1 MGRSSSLRAPRKGAA
16 TVIAGLMAGLIAGA
30 IVVSGSAR
38 ADEPVSVEVSSVS
51 GRTVDLVA
59 RLAPGID
66 VPPGVQ
72 VSSQVEIAGEQVP
85 TTSSVDVPDAR
96 RTVAILVLDASG
108 SMRGER
114 LAAAKQAAFSFVGDL
129 PATVEVGLITFDQ
142 QVRAAAA
149 PGDSRPAVLGAI
161 DETRAGGDT
170 SLYDAVFA
178 AAGQV
183 PANADARL
191 IVLSDGQDTASSVQ
205 LTDAV
210 RAAKEAGVPVDVVAL
225 APTAE
230 ERRILEKLA
239 SPTGGRV
246 IQASTI
252 AELLPAFGQAAQP
265 FGARVLLESTIPD
278 AIDASGGEVDVTIT
292 IDGRVFSGQTM
303 LPVAPGLGAVP
314 VVVASS
320 APEAA
325 AVVIPEGFNWPIAL
339 AIAAGILVLAL
350 AWVIVSSVER
360 SRRQKRLDQV
370 GSYQSGLA
378 GPSVAPEVAGPFALL
393 DGVLEGTDY
402 ERRQRAVLGG
412 AEIPLSPGGWIIAR
426 VMVCI
431 IIGIL
436 GFLIL
441 NSMLGAV
448 VGIAIAWLA
457 SMSWIRS
464 RRARRQRSFGDTLP
478 DFLMLLASGLRAGL
492 SFNHALESAAGEDK
506 GEVGRQIR
514 RALREVQIGA
524 QLDDALMDCAERMD
538 NEDLRW
544 TVTALSIQREVG
556 GNLSTI
562 LETASAT
569 IKSRDELRREVRTL
583 SAEGR
588 LSGYI
593 LIGLPLGVLAFLI
606 VIRRDYVELLWTTSL
621 GLLMLGVMGVLMVVG
636 WFWMRAIVRIKV

>member
-1 MGRSSSLRAPRKGAA
+1 MGWNGFALMLRRGTA
-16 TVIAGLMAGLIAGA
+16 TLFAGLMPTLIAGSIA
-30 IVVSGSAR
+30 LSGSAR
-38 ADEPVSVEVSSVS
+38 ADEPVRIDVASVA
-51 GRTVDLVA
+51 GRTVDMVA

-66 VPPGVQ
+66 VPPDAQ
-72 VSSQVEIAGEQVP
+72 VASQVEVDGVPVP
-85 TTSSVDVPDAR
+85 TSSSVDIPDAR

-114 LAAAKQAAFSFVGDL
+114 LSAAKEAAFSFVDDL
-129 PATVEVGLITFDQ
+129 PDAVEVGLITFDQ
-142 QVRAAAA
+142 EVRVAAS

-170 SLYDAVFA
+170 SLYDAVIA
-178 AAGQV
+178 AASQV
-183 PANADARL
+183 PPDAEARL
-191 IVLSDGQDTASSVQ
+191 VVLSDGQDTTSSRP
-205 LTDAV
+205 LADAV
-210 RAAKEAGVPVDVVAL
+210 RAVEEAGVPVDVVAL

-230 ERRILEKLA
+230 ERRILENLA
-239 SPTGGRV
+239 GPTGGRV

-265 FGARVLLESTIPD
+265 FGARVLLESQLPNAVD
-278 AIDASGGEVDVTIT
+278 GSGAPATVTIT
-292 IDGRVFSGQTM
+292 IDGRVFSGQAVFPDDPALSAT
-303 LPVAPGLGAVP
+303 PVAEPSGP
-314 VVVASS
+314 
-320 APEAA
+320 PQTAA
-325 AVVIPEGFNWPIAL
+325 AVLPGGSNWPIAL
-339 AIAAGILVLAL
+339 AIAAGILVLVL
-350 AWVIVSSVER
+350 AWVVVASVER
-360 SRRQKRLDQV
+360 TRRQKRLEQV
-370 GSYQSGLA
+370 GAYQGVLA
-378 GPSVAPEVAGPFALL
+378 STSVTSDVAGPFAIL

-412 AEIPLSPGGWIIAR
+412 AEIPLSPGGWIVAR
-426 VMVCI
+426 VMVCMI
-431 IIGIL
+431 MAIL

-441 NSMLGAV
+441 NSLLGAV
-448 VGIAIAWLA
+448 TGLVIAWLA

-464 RRARRQRSFGDTLP
+464 RRARRQRSFGDALP

-524 QLDDALMDCAERMD
+524 QLDDALMDCADRMD
-538 NEDLRW
+538 NDDLRW

-593 LIGLPLGVLAFLI
+593 LIGLPLGVLALLI

-621 GLLMLGVMGVLMVVG
+621 GLLMLGFMAVLMVIG

>member
-1 MGRSSSLRAPRKGAA
+1 MSANRFFMVLRPGSA
-16 TVIAGLMAGLIAGA
+16 TLIAGLVAGVIAGPIAMGA
-30 IVVSGSAR
+30 SAR
-38 ADEPVSVEVSSVS
+38 ADEQISIEVASVA

-66 VPPGVQ
+66 VPPRAQ
-72 VSSQVEIAGEQVP
+72 VSSQVEIAGVQVP
-85 TTSSVDVPDAR
+85 TTTSVDRPDAR

-114 LAAAKQAAFSFVGDL
+114 LAAAKEAAFSFVGDL
-129 PATVEVGLITFDQ
+129 PAAVDVGLITFDQ

-161 DETRAGGDT
+161 DQTRAGGDT

-178 AAGQV
+178 AVGQV
-183 PANADARL
+183 PADADARL
-191 IVLSDGQDTASSVQ
+191 VVLSDGKDTTSSVQ
-205 LTDAV
+205 LADAV
-210 RAAKEAGVPVDVVAL
+210 RAAKDVGVPVDVVAL
-225 APTAE
+225 APTLE
-230 ERRILEKLA
+230 ERRMLEKLA

-246 IQASTI
+246 IEASTI

-278 AIDASGGEVDVTIT
+278 TIEASGGEANVTIT
-292 IDGRVFSGQTM
+292 IDGRNFSGRAQ
-303 LPVAPGLGAVP
+303 LPVDPGLGASP
-314 VVVASS
+314 VVFSSS
-320 APEAA
+320 APQSAA
-325 AVVIPEGFNWPIAL
+325 IALPAGSTWPLAL

-350 AWVIVSSVER
+350 AWVIAASAER
-360 SRRQKRLDQV
+360 TRRQKRLDQV
-370 GSYQSGLA
+370 ASYRSD
-378 GPSVAPEVAGPFALL
+378 VAVASLTPEVAGPFALL

-402 ERRQRAVLGG
+402 QRRQRAVLGG

-426 VMVCI
+426 VMICI
-431 IIGIL
+431 IMGIL
-436 GFLIL
+436 GFLVL
-441 NSMLGAV
+441 NSPLGAV
-448 VGIAIAWLA
+448 VGVTIAWLA

-478 DFLMLLASGLRAGL
+478 DFLMLLASGLRSGL
-492 SFNHALESAAGEDK
+492 SFNHALESAASEDK

-524 QLDDALMDCAERMD
+524 QLDEALMDCADRMD

-562 LETASAT
+562 LETASST

-621 GLLMLGVMGVLMVVG
+621 GLLMLGLMGVLMVVG

>member
-1 MGRSSSLRAPRKGAA
+1 M
-16 TVIAGLMAGLIAGA
+16 
-30 IVVSGSAR
+30 
-38 ADEPVSVEVSSVS
+38 
-51 GRTVDLVA
+51 
-59 RLAPGID
+59 
-66 VPPGVQ
+66 
-72 VSSQVEIAGEQVP
+72 P
-85 TTSSVDVPDAR
+85 TTTSVDRPDAR

-114 LAAAKQAAFSFVGDL
+114 LAAAKEAAFSFVGDL
-129 PATVEVGLITFDQ
+129 PAAVDVGLITFDQ

-161 DETRAGGDT
+161 DQTRAGGDT

-178 AAGQV
+178 AVGQV
-183 PANADARL
+183 PADADARL
-191 IVLSDGQDTASSVQ
+191 VVLSDGKDTTSSVQ
-205 LTDAV
+205 LADAV
-210 RAAKEAGVPVDVVAL
+210 RAAKDVGVPVDVVAL
-225 APTAE
+225 APTLE
-230 ERRILEKLA
+230 ERRMLEKLA

-246 IQASTI
+246 IEASTI

-278 AIDASGGEVDVTIT
+278 TIEASGGEANVTIT
-292 IDGRVFSGQTM
+292 IDGRNFSGRAQ
-303 LPVAPGLGAVP
+303 LPVDPGLGASP
-314 VVVASS
+314 VGFSS
-320 APEAA
+320 RAPQSAA
-325 AVVIPEGFNWPIAL
+325 IALPAGSTWPLAL

-350 AWVIVSSVER
+350 AWVIAASAER
-360 SRRQKRLDQV
+360 TRRQKRLDQV
-370 GSYQSGLA
+370 ASYRSD
-378 GPSVAPEVAGPFALL
+378 VAVASLTPEVAGPFALL

-402 ERRQRAVLGG
+402 QRRQRAVLGG

-426 VMVCI
+426 VMICI
-431 IIGIL
+431 IMGIL
-436 GFLIL
+436 GFLVL
-441 NSMLGAV
+441 NSPLGAV
-448 VGIAIAWLA
+448 VGVTIAWLA

-478 DFLMLLASGLRAGL
+478 DFLMLLASGLRSGL
-492 SFNHALESAAGEDK
+492 SFNHALESAASEDK

-524 QLDDALMDCAERMD
+524 QLDEALMDCADRMD

-562 LETASAT
+562 LETASST

-621 GLLMLGVMGVLMVVG
+621 GLLMLGLMGVLMVVG